1 MKASSA
7 LFIVI
12 VAAVVS
18 SLAFFWT
25 RKPVVARVLPPPQAS
40 APGGT
45 ELQKTEASLK
55 KIDEIRFADGLT
67 PERLLPQR
75 AEAGQGQGDAA
86 AERLDD
92 ARVFPSLTQNQR
104 IAGTTQNRGSGA
116 GMGSAGSAARSGY
129 ENSIDG
135 KPAAPS
141 AEDKKTNVVSL
152 TYVSPGFR
160 RAVVDSELVREG
172 KLLPDGAVV
181 SRIRKGSVVL
191 TRDWRSVEAP
201 VPGLL
206 PRNPEPV
213 AASARPPATPV
224 PSAAPAA
231 PVRGVNRP

>member
-25 RKPVVARVLPPPQAS
+25 RKSVVARVPPPPQAS

-55 KIDEIRFADGLT
+55 RIDEIRFADGLT
-67 PERLLPQR
+67 PERLIPQIGETAR
-75 AEAGQGQGDAA
+75 GETAA
-86 AERLDD
+86 QRLDD
-92 ARVFPSLTQNQR
+92 ARVFPSF
-104 IAGTTQNRGSGA
+104 TQNRRVAGVGA
-116 GMGSAGSAARSGY
+116 GAAGRSGY

-135 KPAAPS
+135 NPAVPPVEEKKP
-141 AEDKKTNVVSL
+141 NVVSL

-160 RAVVDSELVREG
+160 RAVVDNELVREG
-172 KLLPDGAVV
+172 KLLPDGVV
-181 SRIRKGSVVL
+181 VTRIRKGSVVL

-206 PRNPEPV
+206 PKATEPV
-213 AASARPPATPV
+213 AAPIRPPATPAAPV
-224 PSAAPAA
+224 PSAAP
-231 PVRGVNRP
+231 VRNVNRP